1 MTLVIDP
8 QAWIEGVRD
17 AYTGRPTR
25 PDAQADD
32 RHSYASGRI
41 EGEALRQQHQQE
53 YEQLLFS
60 GRQTRALPPAEPSS
74 HG

>member
-1 MTLVIDP
+1 MSLHIDP
-8 QAWIEGVRD
+8 QAWIEGVKD

-32 RHSYASGRI
+32 HHSYASGRV
-41 EGEALRQQHQQE
+41 EGEALRQKHRQE

-60 GRQTRALPPAEPSS
+60 GRQTRTLPQAGPSP
-74 HG
+74 G